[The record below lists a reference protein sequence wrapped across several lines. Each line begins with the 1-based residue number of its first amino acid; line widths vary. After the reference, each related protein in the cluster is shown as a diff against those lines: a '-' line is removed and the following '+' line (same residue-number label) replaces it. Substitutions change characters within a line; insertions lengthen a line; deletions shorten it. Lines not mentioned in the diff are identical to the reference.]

1 MAPFSYAGNNRWK
14 VNKQT
19 NEREIPWYALGSSGE
34 VKGKCKWIYIYI
46 LSSEEGALACAGVV
60 RAAILVDASVAHPR
74 GFDAG
79 RAGSVPGTVVVGE
92 ISAHKILVGLRRA
105 HLPKEN

>member
-1 MAPFSYAGNNRWK
+1 MRN
-14 VNKQT
+14 
-19 NEREIPWYALGSSGE
+19 SGL
-34 VKGKCKWIYIYI
+34 KWWRQMQMDLNIYI
-46 LSSEEGALACAGVV
+46 LSADDGALACAGVV
-60 RAAILVDASVAHPR
+60 GAAVLVDAPVARPL

-105 HLPKEN
+105 HLPKKH

>member
-1 MAPFSYAGNNRWK
+1 MNGKFPDMRWAQ
-14 VNKQT
+14 V
-19 NEREIPWYALGSSGE
+19 
-34 VKGKCKWIYIYI
+34 VKEKCKCKWIYIYI
-46 LSSEEGALACAGVV
+46 LSADDGAPACAGVV

-79 RAGSVPGTVVVGE
+79 RAGSVPGTIVVGE

-105 HLPKEN
+105 HLPKKH